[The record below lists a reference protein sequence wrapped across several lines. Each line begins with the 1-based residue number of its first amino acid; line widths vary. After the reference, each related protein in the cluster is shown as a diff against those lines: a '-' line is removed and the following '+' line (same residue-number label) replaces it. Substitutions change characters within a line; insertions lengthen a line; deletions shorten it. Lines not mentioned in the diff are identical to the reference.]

1 LENSLDITPTLI
13 AAKENSRNNAEKR
26 YGFVLVLGSAIVWSF
41 GGALRPFISGNDDWA
56 IIFWRSI
63 WAALFLLGY
72 MLIKE
77 GRRGTVQ
84 LFIKMGWPG
93 VSVAI
98 CFAIASTCFIIALA
112 HTTVANILLM
122 QSGTPLIAALL
133 VWILFREKISLPTW
147 AAIFFVIL
155 GVAVMISDSFS
166 GKVSPIGDTLS
177 LIITFVFACATVVT
191 RRYAHVRMIPATSL
205 GTLIAACVAGCLAG
219 NLWVT
224 LPDMGV
230 LVVFGGLNLGLGL
243 AFFANGARLIPPTFT
258 ALLGVAEPLLGPIWV
273 WLIHNEIPTFRT
285 VIGGLIVL
293 IALLCHI
300 CWMIYIQK
308 SVLVK
313 KTPV

>member
-1 LENSLDITPTLI
+1 MEKSLGVSPTLK
-13 AAKENSRNNAEKR
+13 ATKENVRINAEKR
-26 YGFVLVLGSAIVWSF
+26 NGFILVLGSAIVWSF
-41 GGALRPFISGNDDWA
+41 GGALRPFITANDDWA

-63 WAALFLLGY
+63 WAALFLSGY

-98 CFAIASTCFIIALA
+98 CFAIASTCFIVALA

-133 VWILFREKISLPTW
+133 IWILFREKITLPTW

-177 LIITFVFACATVVT
+177 LIIAFVFACATVIT

-205 GTLIAACVAGCLAG
+205 GTLIAACVAGCMAS

-243 AFFANGARLIPPTFT
+243 AFFATGARLIPPTFT
-258 ALLGVAEPLLGPIWV
+258 ALLGIAEPLLGPIWV
-273 WLIHNEIPTFRT
+273 WLIHDEIPTSRT
-285 VIGGLIVL
+285 IIGGFIVL
-293 IALLCHI
+293 TALLSHI
-300 CWMIYIQK
+300 CWMIYTQK
-308 SVLVK
+308 SAIVK
-313 KTPV
+313 KTPN